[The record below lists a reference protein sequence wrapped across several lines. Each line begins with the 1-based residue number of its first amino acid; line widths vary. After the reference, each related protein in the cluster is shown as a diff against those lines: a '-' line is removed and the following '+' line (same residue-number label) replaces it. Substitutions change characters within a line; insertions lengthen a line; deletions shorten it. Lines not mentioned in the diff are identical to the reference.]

1 MPRHLHRRRLSAA
14 AFCWPF
20 RDLIRACDALSRLGR
35 NAFRAFVMMLI
46 SLLCVAPYAFAQ
58 SASIQSQRVAEI
70 RLLAAT
76 CSTCHG
82 TDGNALGA
90 ARRLSGVAAED
101 LSKAL
106 LGFRDGSLSST
117 VMREITQAYT
127 PETLVELATHF
138 AAQKARSAK

>member
-1 MPRHLHRRRLSAA
+1 
-14 AFCWPF
+14 
-20 RDLIRACDALSRLGR
+20 LGR
-35 NAFRAFVMMLI
+35 NAFRTFVVILI
-46 SLLCVAPYAFAQ
+46 SSLCVAPFAFAQ
-58 SASIQSQRVAEI
+58 SVSTQSQRAAEI

-106 LGFRDGSLSST
+106 LCFRDGSLSST